1 MYGDWVHNKVPLFVR
16 VTLYAEFL
24 PMKSRA
30 TCILLIEVWSAQI
43 LYHFS
48 N

>member
-1 MYGDWVHNKVPLFVR
+1 MNDEIDLPIR

-30 TCILLIEVWSAQI
+30 TCILLIEVWIGLIAI
-43 LYHFS
+43 YVMH
-48 N
+48 